1 MKFEEFKR
9 NNQDKFIK
17 QDVYAANRIRKTIE
31 EMNLTDNEGGFELA
45 KKYLIRNEKSSKKS
59 LSKFLLNVLMSEMTR
74 GTDLLV
80 VFMLGFL
87 SNFLSSKLDVAIKP
101 CVVGLIVILII
112 IRCILNIL
120 LKNSYNELEPF
131 EIRVLKDISYEQYK
145 MLSAIYIENFS
156 GIDDYCKISISKI
169 QNFIVKK
176 FRNINRNDILD
187 FILWIGSIVYGA
199 VLFVG
204 LAILNTSADFIP
216 WCGAVALTL
225 AFLEYCRYGQYNLIN
240 INESKQYSICEKFR
254 KPAYES
260 CKLLLAP
267 TFTVIFSIILLKL
280 TDRTPWDVSDT
291 ISNMSEQIIGSLF
304 SLSLSFVYY
313 AILIILF
320 SVINMIGNM
329 ISGWKKKNK
338 Q

>member
-1 MKFEEFKR
+1 MKFRYFKR
-9 NNQDKFIK
+9 ENRQLYIK
-17 QDVYAANRIRKTIE
+17 QDVYAANRIKKTIE
-31 EMNLTDNEGGFELA
+31 EMNLTDNEAGFELA

-74 GTDLLV
+74 GMDLLV
-80 VFMLGFL
+80 AFTLGLL

-101 CVVGLIVILII
+101 FVVGLIVILII

-204 LAILNTSADFIP
+204 MAILNTSADFIP

-225 AFLEYCRYGQYNLIN
+225 AFLEYCRYSQYNLIN
-240 INESKQYSICEKFR
+240 IHESKQYSICEKFR

-291 ISNMSEQIIGSLF
+291 ISNMSEQIVGSLF

-329 ISGWKKKNK
+329 ISGWKKK
-338 Q
+338 

>member
-17 QDVYAANRIRKTIE
+17 QDVYVANRVRKTME

-80 VFMLGFL
+80 VFMLGLL
-87 SNFLSSKLDVAIKP
+87 SNFLSSKLEVAIKP
-101 CVVGLIVILII
+101 CVVVLIVILII
-112 IRCILNIL
+112 IRCVLNIL
-120 LKNSYNELEPF
+120 LKNQYNELEPF

-145 MLSAIYIENFS
+145 VLNTIYVRDFSDIEC
-156 GIDDYCKISISKI
+156 GVKISKI
-169 QNFIVKK
+169 LKFIVEKIG
-176 FRNINRNDILD
+176 NINKYDILD
-187 FILWIGSIVYGA
+187 SILWIGTIVYGA

-204 LAILNTSADFIP
+204 MAISNSSVDFIF
-216 WCGAVALTL
+216 WCGAIALTL
-225 AFLEYCRYGQYNLIN
+225 AFFEYCRYSPYNLIN
-240 INESKQYSICEKFR
+240 MHESKRHSICEKFR

-267 TFTVIFSIILLKL
+267 TLTVIFSIILLKL
-280 TDRTPWDVSDT
+280 TDRTPLDVSDT
-291 ISNMSEQIIGSLF
+291 ISNMSEQIVGSLF
-304 SLSLSFVYY
+304 SLSISLVYY
-313 AILIILF
+313 AVLIILF
-320 SVINMIGNM
+320 CFINMIGNM